1 MLKNCPLG
9 NKNSH
14 SCWTC
19 FFVRRDGRRGHPDYT
34 ESVSEPAAERLCHLT
49 LTNAEVSVI
58 YKALIHLQYNSDPE
72 ITDEQFELA
81 SQIMNKIAEDIE
93 L

>member
-1 MLKNCPLG
+1 MLQNCPLG
-9 NKNSH
+9 RKDTH
-14 SCWTC
+14 ACYWCAWKDDTQC
-19 FFVRRDGRRGHPDYT
+19 GHPDYA
-34 ESVSEPAAERLCHLT
+34 EPVNQPAERLCHLT

-58 YKALIHLQYNSDPE
+58 FKALIHFQYNSDPE

-93 L
+93 S

>member
-9 NKNSH
+9 KKDSH
-14 SCWTC
+14 SCYGCIWKNREQC
-19 FFVRRDGRRGHPDYT
+19 GHPSYT
-34 ESVSEPAAERLCHLT
+34 EFVSEPAAERLCHLT

-93 L
+93 S